1 MSAARAVPASTS
13 PEQVR
18 PPSRGS
24 LLGRASLLTKLV
36 GLVVVLSAAATGLG
50 VFAAAGMTRLQ
61 QDSADLA
68 SSQATVTGSL
78 AALKD
83 ALWAVRMDANLM
95 AAYVGEE
102 NDAQLAKLQASYEAF
117 DVAAADFAETFA
129 AAYGDVPSGWATFT
143 DTYAEYRPLI
153 DGEFMEAALA
163 DDGVAWSQAR
173 KTSGLA
179 ETGAALIEALT
190 QVGDEVVAAAD
201 AANADAEAAARS
213 MVVATIVILVCTVV
227 LGAAL
232 GVVIARSVRQSILRV
247 KRAADAMATGDLTV
261 QIDVSATDEVGQM
274 AQSLTTAQ
282 GALRELVASV
292 ADSSSLVASAAEEL
306 SAANTQVAA
315 GAEETSAQAGVVA
328 AAAGQVNRN
337 VQSVAAGAEQMG
349 ASIREIA
356 QNAHQAAAVAAQA
369 VESSQSTA
377 VAVGALGQSAREIGG
392 VVKLITSIAEQTNL
406 LALNATIEAARAGE
420 AGKGFAV
427 VAGEVKELAQ
437 ESAKAAEEIAA
448 RIADN
453 QAQTEN
459 AVAAIDSIAQIITS
473 INDFQMTIASAVEE
487 QTATTGEMSR
497 GVNEA
502 AVGSDEIASTI
513 GGVATAASSAS
524 EVLMQMGTSTQELA
538 RMAAELRTRVAAFTY

>member
-1 MSAARAVPASTS
+1 MTAVPTRDDAM
-13 PEQVR
+13 EQGQR
-18 PPSRGS
+18 PARVS

-36 GLVVVLSAAATGLG
+36 GLVAVLSLAAAALG
-50 VFAAAGMTRLQ
+50 AFAVAGMNRLK
-61 QDSADLA
+61 DDAAELA
-68 SSQATVTGSL
+68 STQATVTTSL

-83 ALWAVRMDANLM
+83 ALWSVRSDANLM
-95 AAYVGEE
+95 AAYVGDE
-102 NDAQLAKLQASYEAF
+102 NDAQLEKLHASYDAF
-117 DVAAADFAETFA
+117 DAAAESFATTYT
-129 AAYGDVPSGWATFT
+129 AAYGDVPTGWSTFM
-143 DTYAEYRPLI
+143 DTYAAYRPLI

-163 DDGVAWSQAR
+163 DDGEWWSRAR

-179 ETGAALIEALT
+179 ETGAALVAALT
-190 QVGDEVVAAAD
+190 GVGDEVAATAEEANAEAEQVAASAVRTTM
-201 AANADAEAAARS
+201 A
-213 MVVATIVILVCTVV
+213 ILVATVV

-232 GVVIARSVRQSILRV
+232 GVTIARSVRASVLRV
-247 KRAADAMATGDLTV
+247 KSAADAMATGDLTV
-261 QIDVSATDEVGQM
+261 AVDVTSTDEVGQM
-274 AQSLTTAQ
+274 AASLATAQ
-282 GALRELVASV
+282 QSLRELVASV

-356 QNAHQAAAVAAQA
+356 QNAHEAARVAAQA
-369 VESSQSTA
+369 VESSQTTA
-377 VAVGALGQSAREIGG
+377 VAVAALGQSAREIGG

-513 GGVATAASSAS
+513 GGVATASSSAS
-524 EVLMQMGTSTQELA
+524 EVLLQMGTSTQELA